1 MSEPKSTMTLVEL
14 DSKELTVAMTWVA
27 WAPKKE
33 QPGGWAK
40 YFLSS
45 TSGLKLGVGD
55 RVMDF
60 SNISCKRSSRI
71 LV

>member
-1 MSEPKSTMTLVEL
+1 MGMSEPESTMTLVEL
-14 DSKELTVAMTWVA
+14 DAKELIVAIARVA

-45 TSGLKLGVGD
+45 TSRL
-55 RVMDF
+55 
-60 SNISCKRSSRI
+60 
-71 LV
+71 